1 MITEE
6 NLINLGFQRV
16 DSNDGEGE
24 YHYYTLDIGH
34 DYTPFCLISSA
45 NDEIN
50 EGEGYQIFIFDY
62 SSILI
67 DNMTDLTTLINVLQK
82 SVVEK

>member
-6 NLINLGFQRV
+6 NLINLVFEKV
-16 DSNDGEGE
+16 EDNDGESD

-34 DYTPFCLISSA
+34 DYTPFCLISSS

-50 EGEGYQIFIFDY
+50 EGEGYQVFIFDY
-62 SSILI
+62 QSIMI
-67 DNMTDLTTLINVLQK
+67 DNMTDLITLINVLKK

>member
-6 NLINLGFQRV
+6 NLINLGFEKV
-16 DSNDGEGE
+16 EDNDGESD

-34 DYTPFCLISSA
+34 DYTPFCLISSS

-50 EGEGYQIFIFDY
+50 EGEGYQVLIFDY
-62 SSILI
+62 ESIVI
-67 DNMTDLTTLINVLQK
+67 DNMTDLITLINVLKK